1 MCADRVRQY
10 KEIVG
15 LLDIHKPLAR
25 KNIPISDV
33 GSLTVW
39 KCRDFPNIRV
49 PELDFDE
56 KHTCTFTEEIGEYLK
71 VPSF

>member
-1 MCADRVRQY
+1 MQISGSTFCADRVRQY

-15 LLDIHKPLAR
+15 LLEIHKLLAG

-49 PELDFDE
+49 PELDFDDQT
-56 KHTCTFTEEIGEYLK
+56 HMHLYRRDW
-71 VPSF
+71 